1 MNHSSNVVNELVAAR
16 LPRTALRPAPPSVWR
31 CCPVVIPVVCILFGT
46 LGTAVFDEEPL
57 ICSFLGNK
65 LVAMTLGTLG
75 AYLVSLPY
83 IGRENLE
90 KSAGEA

>member
-1 MNHSSNVVNELVAAR
+1 M
-16 LPRTALRPAPPSVWR
+16 
-31 CCPVVIPVVCILFGT
+31 IPVVCILFGT

-75 AYLVSLPY
+75 AYL
-83 IGRENLE
+83 
-90 KSAGEA
+90 